1 LGVLTVDDANRF
13 VTPIGICVE
22 LDGVGA
28 GVGGGVGG
36 SKIARCGV

>member
-13 VTPIGICVE
+13 VTLSGICVE
-22 LDGVGA
+22 SDGVGA